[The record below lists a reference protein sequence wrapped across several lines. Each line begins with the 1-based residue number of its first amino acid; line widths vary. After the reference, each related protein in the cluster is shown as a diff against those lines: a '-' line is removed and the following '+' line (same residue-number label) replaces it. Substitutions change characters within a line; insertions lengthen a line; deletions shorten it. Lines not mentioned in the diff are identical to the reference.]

1 MRRGQTPPSPSQA
14 LAACEEMLG
23 SGEGLS
29 LLLPLLPEG
38 STLEDARRFRERQK
52 QAGRR
57 PSACMRAVI
66 EEA

>member
-1 MRRGQTPPSPSQA
+1 
-14 LAACEEMLG
+14 MLG

-38 STLEDARRFRERQK
+38 SALEDARRFHERQK

-57 PSACMRAVI
+57 PSACLRTLI

>member
-1 MRRGQTPPSPSQA
+1 
-14 LAACEEMLG
+14 MLG

-38 STLEDARRFRERQK
+38 STLEDARLFRERQK